1 MRLAKGFGYDGVE
14 LWGREPHISAD
25 TTYER
30 ASEIRE
36 LAAELGLEIAGIGA
50 YLGRFLTMSDAQCEE
65 VLEELKKYFQVME
78 WLGTDLI
85 RVWPGGPNAFLAQDY
100 HYAKAAHWLQRCG
113 DLAAERGVRLAM
125 EIHNGSLTETVEG
138 AERLLAMIQRDNV
151 GVIRDAGNMYI
162 TGTDYGEETVQRL
175 GEKIFHVHVK
185 DELHIEDESLP
196 GSFRDLTAQGN
207 ELFQQQ
213 MLGEG
218 AVDHLPLFRALKKM
232 GYSGFL
238 SAECHAAKPDLYRAE
253 KDLEAIKGLLAQI

>member
-1 MRLAKGFGYDGVE
+1 
-14 LWGREPHISAD
+14 
-25 TTYER
+25 
-30 ASEIRE
+30 
-36 LAAELGLEIAGIGA
+36 
-50 YLGRFLTMSDAQCEE
+50 
-65 VLEELKKYFQVME
+65 
-78 WLGTDLI
+78 
-85 RVWPGGPNAFLAQDY
+85 
-100 HYAKAAHWLQRCG
+100 

-185 DELHIEDESLP
+185 DELRIEDESLP
-196 GSFRDLTAQGN
+196 GSFRDLTARGN